1 MKLPALLVDM
11 EVLSAALMADD
22 GEMLPGFL
30 LAAGEKLPATLP
42 IGAGLPAAL
51 PAGAGLTATLLADV
65 EDPSASLLPDEAE
78 LSATLPAGGE

>member
-51 PAGAGLTATLLADV
+51 PAGAGLTATLLAD
-65 EDPSASLLPDEAE
+65 DPSASLLPDEAE